1 MRWTIL
7 VIISVMGALFTSL
20 GIDVSQTD
28 WSGGWAVP
36 GPVSDW
42 GTSFL
47 TNDRSDFS
55 STGVLSLSQMPE
67 YFEIYSNNSS
77 IQILADMDQ
86 DGDTDFVTG
95 FTGIG
100 LCWLENESDGTDW
113 IMHVIH
119 ENSNGYYISCI
130 GTADID
136 DDNFIDI
143 VMSWDNPGAE
153 IVWLKNPG
161 NDNPSIWQTHIIDP
175 NGEPARFE
183 TVDVDLDGDPDV
195 IGIASKAGG
204 WDTVVWWENFSQGTY
219 WSKYEIDDEQYFNGK
234 VVAAD
239 LTGNS
244 YIDLACYRFVGEPA
258 QWELIRYRQ
267 DGQNWYEST
276 ISSIGKSNCLTAG
289 NINSDG
295 DLDLVAY
302 EGIYGEDN
310 ELVWYELVSGNTW
323 ERHVI
328 YVQEAAGIVGWNIG
342 VSDLDGD
349 GDDDVFALSLGN
361 TTAGI
366 RWWENN
372 GTGLLWNSHYLAWGF
387 SGGSI
392 GSADINLDGNLDL
405 VTNLRFPP
413 AWKGIKWWDLSAENG
428 YYDDGKLVSSVLDTG
443 TEPAWQYIDWYET
456 GTSLTSVEFQVRG
469 GSDPDD
475 LGEWSGN
482 ITSPQTSLA
491 AYLSATDR
499 YIQYKALLSTQD
511 SDDTPLLHDVTFHY
525 WPLGIEG
532 EQIPEIAGYSLSISG
547 PNPAFTG
554 TVSMNFSIPYSGH
567 VRLDVYDLSG
577 RVIQSLSDED
587 FTTGEYSC
595 QTTDLS
601 PGVYLCRMQ
610 ASGFT
615 DSVRFVVL
623 D

>member
-1 MRWTIL
+1 MMRWIVL
-7 VIISVMGALFTSL
+7 VIIPLMGALFTCL

-47 TNDRSDFS
+47 TNDRSDYS
-55 STGVLSLSQMPE
+55 STSVLCLSQMPE
-67 YFEIYSNNSS
+67 FFEINSS
-77 IQILADMDQ
+77 NSCIQILADMDQ
-86 DGDTDFVTG
+86 DGDID
-95 FTGIG
+95 IIIWESDWSI
-100 LCWLENESDGTDW
+100 CWLENTSDGADW

-119 ENSNGYYISCI
+119 ANSNEYYISCI
-130 GTADID
+130 GAIDID
-136 DDNFIDI
+136 DDNLIDI

-153 IVWLKNPG
+153 IVWFKNPG
-161 NDNPSIWQTHIIDP
+161 ISTQNPWQMHIIDP
-175 NGEPARFE
+175 NGHPARFE

-195 IGIASKAGG
+195 IGIASKVGM
-204 WDTVVWWENFSQGTY
+204 WDTVVWWENFAQGTY

-244 YIDLACYRFVGEPA
+244 YIDLACYRIVESNN
-258 QWELIRYRQ
+258 WELIRYRQ
-267 DGQNWYEST
+267 DGQYWVEST
-276 ISSIGKSNCLTAG
+276 ISSIGCSDGLTVG

-302 EGIYGEDN
+302 EGIYGEDS
-310 ELVWYELVSGNTW
+310 ELVWYELVSGSTW

-349 GDDDVFALSLGN
+349 GDDDVFALCKGN
-361 TTAGI
+361 ATGGI
-366 RWWENN
+366 RWWENC
-372 GTGLLWNSHYLAWGF
+372 GTGLLWNMHIPLWGF

-392 GSADINLDGNLDL
+392 GCADINLDGNLDL
-405 VTNLRFPP
+405 VTNLGFPP
-413 AWKGIKWWDLSAENG
+413 SWAGIKWWDLSAENG
-428 YYDDGKLVSSVLDTG
+428 YYDDGELVSSVLDTG

-456 GTSLTSVEFQVRG
+456 GTSSTSVEFQVRG
-469 GSDPDD
+469 GTDPDD
-475 LGEWSGN
+475 LGEWSSS

-491 AYLSATDR
+491 GYLSAGDR
-499 YIQYKALLSTQD
+499 YIQYRALLSTQD

-525 WPLGIEG
+525 FPVGIEG

-547 PNPAFTG
+547 PNPAYTG
-554 TVSMNFSIPYSGH
+554 MVSVSFSIPCSGH
-567 VRLDVYDLSG
+567 VRLDVYELSG
-577 RVIQSLSDED
+577 RVIQMLSDED
-587 FTTGEYSC
+587 FTTGEHSF
-595 QTTDLS
+595 QMTDLS

-623 D
+623 N

>member
-1 MRWTIL
+1 MMRWIVL
-7 VIISVMGALFTSL
+7 VIIPLMGALFTCL

-47 TNDRSDFS
+47 TNDRSDYS
-55 STGVLSLSQMPE
+55 STSVLCLSQMPE
-67 YFEIYSNNSS
+67 FFEINSS
-77 IQILADMDQ
+77 NSCIQILADMDQ
-86 DGDTDFVTG
+86 DGDID
-95 FTGIG
+95 IIIWESDWSI
-100 LCWLENESDGTDW
+100 CWLENTSDGADW

-119 ENSNGYYISCI
+119 ANSNEYYISCI
-130 GTADID
+130 GAIDID
-136 DDNFIDI
+136 DDNLIDI

-153 IVWLKNPG
+153 IVWFKNPG
-161 NDNPSIWQTHIIDP
+161 ISTQNPWQMHIIDP
-175 NGEPARFE
+175 NGHPARFE

-195 IGIASKAGG
+195 IGIASKVGM
-204 WDTVVWWENFSQGTY
+204 WDTVVWWENFAQGTY

-244 YIDLACYRFVGEPA
+244 YIDLACYRIVESNN
-258 QWELIRYRQ
+258 WELIRYRQ
-267 DGQNWYEST
+267 DGQYWVEST
-276 ISSIGKSNCLTAG
+276 ISSIGCSDGLTVG

-302 EGIYGEDN
+302 EGIYGEDS
-310 ELVWYELVSGNTW
+310 ELVWYELVSGSTW

-349 GDDDVFALSLGN
+349 GDDDVFALCKGN
-361 TTAGI
+361 ATGGI
-366 RWWENN
+366 RWWENC
-372 GTGLLWNSHYLAWGF
+372 GTGLLWNMHIPLWGF

-392 GSADINLDGNLDL
+392 GCADINLDGNLDL
-405 VTNLRFPP
+405 VTNLGFPP
-413 AWKGIKWWDLSAENG
+413 SWAGIKWWDLSAENG
-428 YYDDGKLVSSVLDTG
+428 YYDDGELVSSVLDTG
-443 TEPAWQYIDWYET
+443 TEPTWQYIDWYET

-469 GSDPDD
+469 GIDPDD
-475 LGEWSGN
+475 LGEWSNN

-491 AYLSATDR
+491 AYLSIGDR

-532 EQIPEIAGYSLSISG
+532 EQIAGYSLSISG

-554 TVSMNFSIPYSGH
+554 TLSISFSIPYSGH

-577 RVIQSLSDED
+577 RVIQRLSDED
-587 FTTGEYSC
+587 FTTGEHSF
-595 QTTDLS
+595 QMTDLS

-623 D
+623 N

>member
-1 MRWTIL
+1 MRWIVL
-7 VIISVMGALFTSL
+7 VIIPLMGALFTCL

-47 TNDRSDFS
+47 TNDRSDYS
-55 STGVLSLSQMPE
+55 STSVLCLSQMPE
-67 YFEIYSNNSS
+67 FFEINSS
-77 IQILADMDQ
+77 NSCIQILADMDQ
-86 DGDTDFVTG
+86 DGDID
-95 FTGIG
+95 IIIWESDWSI
-100 LCWLENESDGTDW
+100 CWLENTSDGADW

-119 ENSNGYYISCI
+119 ANSNEYYISCI
-130 GTADID
+130 GAIDID
-136 DDNFIDI
+136 DDNLIDI

-153 IVWLKNPG
+153 IVWFKNPG
-161 NDNPSIWQTHIIDP
+161 ISTQNPWQMHIIDP
-175 NGEPARFE
+175 NGHPARFE

-195 IGIASKAGG
+195 IGIASKVGM
-204 WDTVVWWENFSQGTY
+204 WDTVVWWENFAQGTY

-244 YIDLACYRFVGEPA
+244 YIDLACYRIVESNN
-258 QWELIRYRQ
+258 WELIRYRQ
-267 DGQNWYEST
+267 DGQYWVEST
-276 ISSIGKSNCLTAG
+276 ISSIGCSDGLTVG

-302 EGIYGEDN
+302 EGIYGEDS
-310 ELVWYELVSGNTW
+310 ELVWYELVSGSTW

-349 GDDDVFALSLGN
+349 GDDDVFALCKGN
-361 TTAGI
+361 ATGGI
-366 RWWENN
+366 RWWENC
-372 GTGLLWNSHYLAWGF
+372 GTGLLWNMHIPLWGF

-392 GSADINLDGNLDL
+392 GCADINLDGNLDL
-405 VTNLRFPP
+405 VTNLGFPP
-413 AWKGIKWWDLSAENG
+413 SWAGIKWWDLSAENG
-428 YYDDGKLVSSVLDTG
+428 YYDDGELVSSVLDTG

-456 GTSLTSVEFQVRG
+456 GTSSTSVEFQVRG
-469 GSDPDD
+469 GTDPDD
-475 LGEWSGN
+475 LGEWSSS

-491 AYLSATDR
+491 GYLSAGDR
-499 YIQYKALLSTQD
+499 YIQYRALLSTQD

-525 WPLGIEG
+525 FPVGIEG

-547 PNPAFTG
+547 PNPAYTG
-554 TVSMNFSIPYSGH
+554 MVSVSFSIPCSGH
-567 VRLDVYDLSG
+567 VRLDVYELSG
-577 RVIQSLSDED
+577 RVIQMLSDED
-587 FTTGEYSC
+587 FTTGEHSF
-595 QTTDLS
+595 QMTDLS

-623 D
+623 N

>member
-1 MRWTIL
+1 MMRWTIL
-7 VIISVMGALFTSL
+7 VIIPLMGAMFTSL
-20 GIDVSQTD
+20 GVDVNQTD

-42 GTSFL
+42 GASFL
-47 TNDRSDFS
+47 TYDRSDFT

-67 YFEIYSNNSS
+67 HFEIYSSNSS

-86 DGDTDFVTG
+86 DGDIDIVVWRSDWA
-95 FTGIG
+95 I
-100 LCWLENESDGTDW
+100 CWLENISNGADW
-113 IMHVIH
+113 ITHVIH
-119 ENSNGYYISCI
+119 TNSNEYYISCI
-130 GTADID
+130 GAGDID
-136 DDNFIDI
+136 DDNHIDI

-153 IVWLKNPG
+153 IVWFKNPG
-161 NDNPSIWQTHIIDP
+161 ISTQNPWQMHIIDP
-175 NGEPARFE
+175 NGHPAIFKIA
-183 TVDVDLDGDPDV
+183 DVDLDGDPDV
-195 IGIASKAGG
+195 IGIASKTGYR
-204 WDTVVWWENFSQGTY
+204 DTVVWWENFSQGSY
-219 WSKYEIDDEQYFNGK
+219 WSKYEIDDEQYYNYE

-244 YIDLACYRFVGEPA
+244 YIDLACYRFVEPNN
-258 QWELIRYRQ
+258 WELIRYRQ
-267 DGQNWYEST
+267 DGQYWVEST
-276 ISSIGKSNCLTAG
+276 ISSIGCSDGLTVG

-328 YVQEAAGIVGWNIG
+328 YVEENSGVVGWNIG

-349 GDDDVFALSLGN
+349 GDDDVFALSKGN
-361 TTAGI
+361 TTWGI
-366 RWWENN
+366 RWWENS
-372 GTGLLWNSHYLAWGF
+372 GTGLLWNEHYLVWGF

-392 GSADINLDGNLDL
+392 GCADINLDGNLDL
-405 VTNLRFPP
+405 ITNLYYTSGW
-413 AWKGIKWWDLSAENG
+413 AGIKWWDLSAENG
-428 YYDDGKLVSSVLDTG
+428 YYDDGELVSSVLDTG
-443 TEPAWQYIDWYET
+443 TEPTWQYIDWYET

-469 GSDPDD
+469 GIDPDD
-475 LGEWSGN
+475 LGEWSNN

-491 AYLSATDR
+491 AYLSIGDR

-532 EQIPEIAGYSLSISG
+532 EQIAGYSLSISG

-554 TVSMNFSIPYSGH
+554 TLSISFSIPYSGH

-577 RVIQSLSDED
+577 RVIQRLSDED
-587 FTTGEYSC
+587 FTTGEHSF
-595 QTTDLS
+595 QMTNLS
-601 PGVYLCRMQ
+601 PGMYMCRMQ
-610 ASGFT
+610 AGGFT